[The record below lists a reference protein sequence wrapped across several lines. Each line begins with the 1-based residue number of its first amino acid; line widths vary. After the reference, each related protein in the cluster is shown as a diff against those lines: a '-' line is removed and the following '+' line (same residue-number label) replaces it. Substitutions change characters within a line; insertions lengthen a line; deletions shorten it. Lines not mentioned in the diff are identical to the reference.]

1 MADYL
6 YNKAISF
13 YNKGEYEKALDAIC
27 NSSMATSKDGQNLIR
42 ECEKLILE
50 QHVYLI
56 KDYIKQQDYLNAS
69 RKKEEYKAKYGPNLK
84 IENIIIPS
92 PSVVDRKECSEHQIS
107 NSQAQQ
113 SAKRNPPLH
122 RKLFKMKRMRLVII
136 AIIALSLISLL
147 GYRSYRSTGELQKK
161 RLYEDS
167 IRVADSIAAIEAA
180 EEEYQRQMAIEKEQ
194 ETALNISNSERQN
207 PSPLIILPR
216 QIHCKGNMAGFPI
229 TMDILLDET
238 GNITGQYKN
247 IRYGTEM
254 EIKGKQE
261 NDGIL
266 NMTLNNRKETVLMKL
281 SQTSGNTLEGYAEG
295 ENKQLKVHL
304 NILSNKKSDND
315 ITLKGMINGK
325 YKIVMQIY
333 TDVKNVSGSYY
344 YVKNGSNNTL
354 ELSGSKNS
362 NDYMVLKE
370 YNSAGE
376 NTGTFEGKWSMN
388 SYSGTF
394 TNYKGIKMPF
404 KLYRETTATNNSDI
418 TFNSY
423 QNSRFNYTVTYP
435 SFLDKRQESENGDGC
450 KFYMDDNTYLVVSGA
465 YNALDESIVSRYYK
479 CKSKPVT
486 YSMQKDN
493 WFVISDYTSNGTIFY
508 TKTVLQNGVFF
519 TATFYYPAKDEDKY
533 NPVIKKIFTNF
544 PLISDISSI
553 SNSLSSF
560 FRKNIGKYPSDINL
574 LEFPLLKTRLIALV
588 GNNNYNFI
596 KTYFQVVTP
605 IKLGFNKNPNLY
617 EVSGGE
623 EHNCMSNNIT
633 IVYNQQLDNLTV
645 QLIKEGS
652 DPLIFQEKKDDSP
665 FE

>member
-1 MADYL
+1 MDDL

-13 YNKGEYEKALDAIC
+13 YNEGEYEEALDAIR

-50 QHVYLI
+50 QYVYLI
-56 KDYIKQQDYLNAS
+56 KEYIEQQDYLNAS
-69 RKKEEYKAKYGPNLK
+69 RKKEEYKTKYGSNPK
-84 IENIIIPS
+84 IENIIIPYV
-92 PSVVDRKECSEHQIS
+92 SVMVDQKECSEHQIS
-107 NSQAQQ
+107 NNQSQQ
-113 SAKRNPPLH
+113 SVKRKLPLY
-122 RKLFKMKRMRLVII
+122 RKLFCMKRTGLIII

-147 GYRSYRSTGELQKK
+147 GYRSYKST
-161 RLYEDS
+161 
-167 IRVADSIAAIEAA
+167 AI
-180 EEEYQRQMAIEKEQ
+180 EEEYQRQMAIDTYSGATPEYAIEKEQ
-194 ETALNISNSERQN
+194 EEFGLEVSNDVPN
-207 PSPLIILPR
+207 PTVGSTII
-216 QIHCKGNMAGFPI
+216 GF
-229 TMDILLDET
+229 E
-238 GNITGQYKN
+238 Y
-247 IRYGTEM
+247 Y
-254 EIKGKQE
+254 
-261 NDGIL
+261 
-266 NMTLNNRKETVLMKL
+266 
-281 SQTSGNTLEGYAEG
+281 
-295 ENKQLKVHL
+295 
-304 NILSNKKSDND
+304 
-315 ITLKGMINGK
+315 GMINEK
-325 YKIVMQIY
+325 YPIVMRLGWREPNEIG
-333 TDVKNVSGSYY
+333 GSYY
-344 YVKNGSNNTL
+344 YVKNGRNNTL
-354 ELSGSKNS
+354 ELSGSMNS
-362 NDYMVLKE
+362 NDYMILKE

-376 NTGTFEGKWSMN
+376 HTGTFEGKWSMD

-394 TNYKGIKMPF
+394 TNYKGVKMPF

-423 QNSRFNYTVTYP
+423 QNSRFNYTITYP
-435 SFLDKRQESENGDGC
+435 SFLNKRQESENGDGC
-450 KFYMDDNTYLVVSGA
+450 KFYMDDNTYLIVSGM
-465 YNALDESIVSRYYK
+465 YNALDESIISRYNEY
-479 CKSKPVT
+479 KSKSVT
-486 YSMQKDN
+486 YSIQKDN
-493 WFVISDYTSNGTIFY
+493 WFVISDYTSNGNIFY

-519 TATFYYPAKDEDKY
+519 TATFYYPAKDKDKY
-533 NPVIKKIFTNF
+533 NSVIKKIFTNF
-544 PLISDISSI
+544 PLKSNTSSV

-560 FRKNIGKYPSDINL
+560 FSKNVGKYPSDINL

>member
-1 MADYL
+1 MDDL

-13 YNKGEYEKALDAIC
+13 YNEGEYEEALDAIR

-50 QHVYLI
+50 QYVYLI
-56 KDYIKQQDYLNAS
+56 KEYIEQQDYLNAS
-69 RKKEEYKAKYGPNLK
+69 RKKEEYKTKYGSNPK
-84 IENIIIPS
+84 IENIIIPYV
-92 PSVVDRKECSEHQIS
+92 SVMVDQKECSEHQIS
-107 NSQAQQ
+107 NNQSQQ
-113 SAKRNPPLH
+113 SVKRKLPLY
-122 RKLFKMKRMRLVII
+122 RKLFCMKRTGLIII

-147 GYRSYRSTGELQKK
+147 GYRSYKST
-161 RLYEDS
+161 
-167 IRVADSIAAIEAA
+167 AI
-180 EEEYQRQMAIEKEQ
+180 EEEYQRQMAIDTYSGATPEYAIEKEQ
-194 ETALNISNSERQN
+194 EEFGLEVSNDVPN
-207 PSPLIILPR
+207 PTVGSTII
-216 QIHCKGNMAGFPI
+216 GF
-229 TMDILLDET
+229 E
-238 GNITGQYKN
+238 Y
-247 IRYGTEM
+247 Y
-254 EIKGKQE
+254 
-261 NDGIL
+261 
-266 NMTLNNRKETVLMKL
+266 
-281 SQTSGNTLEGYAEG
+281 
-295 ENKQLKVHL
+295 
-304 NILSNKKSDND
+304 
-315 ITLKGMINGK
+315 GMINEK
-325 YKIVMQIY
+325 YPIVMRLGWREPNEIG
-333 TDVKNVSGSYY
+333 GSYY
-344 YVKNGSNNTL
+344 YVKNGRNNTL
-354 ELSGSKNS
+354 ELSGSMNS
-362 NDYMVLKE
+362 NDYMILKE

-376 NTGTFEGKWSMN
+376 HTGTFEGKWSMD

-394 TNYKGIKMPF
+394 TNYKGVKMPF

-486 YSMQKDN
+486 YNMQKDN
-493 WFVISDYTSNGTIFY
+493 WFVISDYTSNGNIFY

-519 TATFYYPAKDEDKY
+519 TATFYYPAKDKDKY

-623 EHNCMSNNIT
+623 EHNCMSNNTT

-652 DPLIFQEKKDDSP
+652 DPFIFQEKKDDSP

>member
-1 MADYL
+1 MTDDL

-13 YNKGEYEKALDAIC
+13 YNKGEYEEALDTIR
-27 NSSMATSKDGQNLIR
+27 NSSMATSKDGQSLIR

-56 KDYIKQQDYLNAS
+56 NEYIEQRDYLNAL
-69 RKKEEYKAKYGPNLK
+69 RKKKEYRTKYGSNPK
-84 IENIIIPS
+84 IENIIIPYA
-92 PSVVDRKECSEHQIS
+92 SVVVDQKECSEHQTS
-107 NSQAQQ
+107 NNQ
-113 SAKRNPPLH
+113 SLQSVK
-122 RKLFKMKRMRLVII
+122 RKLPLYRKLLCMKRMGLIII

-194 ETALNISNSERQN
+194 EEF
-207 PSPLIILPR
+207 
-216 QIHCKGNMAGFPI
+216 G
-229 TMDILLDET
+229 
-238 GNITGQYKN
+238 
-247 IRYGTEM
+247 
-254 EIKGKQE
+254 
-261 NDGIL
+261 
-266 NMTLNNRKETVLMKL
+266 
-281 SQTSGNTLEGYAEG
+281 LE
-295 ENKQLKVHL
+295 V
-304 NILSNKKSDND
+304 SND
-315 ITLKGMINGK
+315 IPNSTAGSTIIGFEYYGMINEK
-325 YKIVMQIY
+325 YPIVMDLAWREPSEI
-333 TDVKNVSGSYY
+333 VGSYY
-344 YVKNGSNNTL
+344 YVKNGRNNTL
-354 ELSGSKNS
+354 ELSGSMNS

-376 NTGTFEGKWSMN
+376 HTGTFEGKWN
-388 SYSGTF
+388 LDSYSGTF

-404 KLYRETTATNNSDI
+404 KLYRETTATNDSDI
-418 TFNSY
+418 IFNSY
-423 QNSRFNYTVTYP
+423 QKS
-435 SFLDKRQESENGDGC
+435 
-450 KFYMDDNTYLVVSGA
+450 NT
-465 YNALDESIVSRYYK
+465 
-479 CKSKPVT
+479 
-486 YSMQKDN
+486 
-493 WFVISDYTSNGTIFY
+493 
-508 TKTVLQNGVFF
+508 
-519 TATFYYPAKDEDKY
+519 
-533 NPVIKKIFTNF
+533 
-544 PLISDISSI
+544 SSI

-560 FRKNIGKYPSDINL
+560 FSKNVGKYPSDINL

-623 EHNCMSNNIT
+623 EHNCMSNNTT

-652 DPLIFQEKKDDSP
+652 DPFIFQEKKDDSP

>member
-1 MADYL
+1 MDDL

-13 YNKGEYEKALDAIC
+13 YNEGEYEEALDAIR

-56 KDYIKQQDYLNAS
+56 NEYIEQRDYLNAL
-69 RKKEEYKAKYGPNLK
+69 RKKEEYRTKYGSNPK
-84 IENIIIPS
+84 IENIIIPYA
-92 PSVVDRKECSEHQIS
+92 SVMVDQKECSEHQTS
-107 NSQAQQ
+107 NNQSQQ
-113 SAKRNPPLH
+113 SVKRKLPLY
-122 RKLFKMKRMRLVII
+122 RKLFCMKRTGLIII
-136 AIIALSLISLL
+136 AIIVLSLISLL
-147 GYRSYRSTGELQKK
+147 GYRSYKSTGELQKK

-194 ETALNISNSERQN
+194 EEFGLEVSNDVPN
-207 PSPLIILPR
+207 PTVGSTII
-216 QIHCKGNMAGFPI
+216 GF
-229 TMDILLDET
+229 E
-238 GNITGQYKN
+238 Y
-247 IRYGTEM
+247 Y
-254 EIKGKQE
+254 
-261 NDGIL
+261 
-266 NMTLNNRKETVLMKL
+266 
-281 SQTSGNTLEGYAEG
+281 
-295 ENKQLKVHL
+295 
-304 NILSNKKSDND
+304 
-315 ITLKGMINGK
+315 GMINEK
-325 YKIVMQIY
+325 YPIVMRLGWRKPNEIG
-333 TDVKNVSGSYY
+333 GSYY

-354 ELSGSKNS
+354 ELSGSMNS
-362 NDYMVLKE
+362 NDYMILKE

-376 NTGTFEGKWSMN
+376 HTGTFEGKWSMD

-394 TNYKGIKMPF
+394 TNYKGVKMPF

-423 QNSRFNYTVTYP
+423 QNSRFNYTITYP
-435 SFLDKRQESENGDGC
+435 SFLNKRQESENGDGC
-450 KFYMDDNTYLVVSGA
+450 KFYMDDNTYLIVSGM
-465 YNALDESIVSRYYK
+465 YNALDESIISRYNEY
-479 CKSKPVT
+479 KSKSVT
-486 YSMQKDN
+486 YSIQKDN
-493 WFVISDYTSNGTIFY
+493 WFVISDYTSNGNIFY

-519 TATFYYPAKDEDKY
+519 TATFYYPAKDKDKY
-533 NPVIKKIFTNF
+533 NSVIKKIFTNF
-544 PLISDISSI
+544 PLKSNTSSV

-560 FRKNIGKYPSDINL
+560 FSKNVGKYPSDINL

-605 IKLGFNKNPNLY
+605 IKIGFNKNPNLY

-623 EHNCMSNNIT
+623 EHNCMSNNTT

-652 DPLIFQEKKDDSP
+652 DPFIFQEKKDDSP

>member
-1 MADYL
+1 MDDL

-13 YNKGEYEKALDAIC
+13 YNEGEYEEALDAIR

-50 QHVYLI
+50 QYVYLI
-56 KDYIKQQDYLNAS
+56 KEYIEQQDYLNAS
-69 RKKEEYKAKYGPNLK
+69 RKKEEYKTKYGSNPK
-84 IENIIIPS
+84 IENIIIPYV
-92 PSVVDRKECSEHQIS
+92 SVMVDQKECSEHQIS
-107 NSQAQQ
+107 NNQSQQ
-113 SAKRNPPLH
+113 SVKRKLPLY
-122 RKLFKMKRMRLVII
+122 RKLFCMKRTGLIII

-147 GYRSYRSTGELQKK
+147 GYRSYKST
-161 RLYEDS
+161 
-167 IRVADSIAAIEAA
+167 AI
-180 EEEYQRQMAIEKEQ
+180 EEEYQRQMAIDTYSGATPEYAIEKEQ
-194 ETALNISNSERQN
+194 EEFGLEVSNDVPN
-207 PSPLIILPR
+207 PTVGSTII
-216 QIHCKGNMAGFPI
+216 GF
-229 TMDILLDET
+229 E
-238 GNITGQYKN
+238 Y
-247 IRYGTEM
+247 Y
-254 EIKGKQE
+254 
-261 NDGIL
+261 
-266 NMTLNNRKETVLMKL
+266 
-281 SQTSGNTLEGYAEG
+281 
-295 ENKQLKVHL
+295 
-304 NILSNKKSDND
+304 
-315 ITLKGMINGK
+315 GMINEK
-325 YKIVMQIY
+325 YPIVMRLGWREPNEIG
-333 TDVKNVSGSYY
+333 GSYY
-344 YVKNGSNNTL
+344 YVKNGRNNTL
-354 ELSGSKNS
+354 ELSGSMNS
-362 NDYMVLKE
+362 NDYMILKE

-376 NTGTFEGKWSMN
+376 HTGTFEGKWSMD

-423 QNSRFNYTVTYP
+423 QNSRFNYTITYP
-435 SFLDKRQESENGDGC
+435 SFLTQSQESENGDGC
-450 KFYMDDNTYLVVSGA
+450 KFYMDDNTYLIVSGM
-465 YNALDESIVSRYYK
+465 YNALDESIISRYNEY
-479 CKSKPVT
+479 KSKSVT
-486 YSMQKDN
+486 YSIQKDN
-493 WFVISDYTSNGTIFY
+493 WFVISDYTSNGNIFY

-519 TATFYYPAKDEDKY
+519 TATFYYPAKDKDKY

-544 PLISDISSI
+544 PLKSNTSSV

-560 FRKNIGKYPSDINL
+560 FSKNVGKYPSDINL

-617 EVSGGE
+617 EMTGSE
-623 EHNCMSNNIT
+623 AHNAGYNDIT

>member
-1 MADYL
+1 MDDL

-13 YNKGEYEKALDAIC
+13 YNEGEYEEALDAIR

-56 KDYIKQQDYLNAS
+56 NEYIEQRDYLNAL
-69 RKKEEYKAKYGPNLK
+69 RKKEEYRTKYGSNPK
-84 IENIIIPS
+84 IENIIIPYA
-92 PSVVDRKECSEHQIS
+92 SVMVDQKECSEHQTS
-107 NSQAQQ
+107 NNQSQQ
-113 SAKRNPPLH
+113 SVKRKLPLY
-122 RKLFKMKRMRLVII
+122 RKLFCMKRTGLIII
-136 AIIALSLISLL
+136 AIIVLSLISLL
-147 GYRSYRSTGELQKK
+147 GYRSYKSTGELQKK

-194 ETALNISNSERQN
+194 EEFGLEVSNDVPN
-207 PSPLIILPR
+207 PTVGSTII
-216 QIHCKGNMAGFPI
+216 GF
-229 TMDILLDET
+229 E
-238 GNITGQYKN
+238 Y
-247 IRYGTEM
+247 Y
-254 EIKGKQE
+254 
-261 NDGIL
+261 
-266 NMTLNNRKETVLMKL
+266 
-281 SQTSGNTLEGYAEG
+281 
-295 ENKQLKVHL
+295 
-304 NILSNKKSDND
+304 
-315 ITLKGMINGK
+315 GMINEK
-325 YKIVMQIY
+325 YPIVMRLGWRKPNEIG
-333 TDVKNVSGSYY
+333 GSYY

-354 ELSGSKNS
+354 ELSGSMNS
-362 NDYMVLKE
+362 NDYMILKE

-376 NTGTFEGKWSMN
+376 HTGTFEGKWSMD

-394 TNYKGIKMPF
+394 TNYKGVKMPF

-423 QNSRFNYTVTYP
+423 QNSRFNYTITYP
-435 SFLDKRQESENGDGC
+435 SFLNKRQESENGDGC
-450 KFYMDDNTYLVVSGA
+450 KFYMDDNTYLIVSGM
-465 YNALDESIVSRYYK
+465 YNALDESIISRYNEY
-479 CKSKPVT
+479 KSKSVT
-486 YSMQKDN
+486 YSIQKDN
-493 WFVISDYTSNGTIFY
+493 WFVISDYTSDGNIFY
-508 TKTVLQNGVFF
+508 TKTALQNGVFF
-519 TATFYYPAKDEDKY
+519 TATFYYPVKDKDKY
-533 NPVIKKIFTNF
+533 NSVIKKIFTNF
-544 PLISDISSI
+544 PLKSNTSSV

-560 FRKNIGKYPSDINL
+560 FSKNVGKYPSDINL

-623 EHNCMSNNIT
+623 EHNCMSNNTT

-652 DPLIFQEKKDDSP
+652 DPFIFQEKKDDSP